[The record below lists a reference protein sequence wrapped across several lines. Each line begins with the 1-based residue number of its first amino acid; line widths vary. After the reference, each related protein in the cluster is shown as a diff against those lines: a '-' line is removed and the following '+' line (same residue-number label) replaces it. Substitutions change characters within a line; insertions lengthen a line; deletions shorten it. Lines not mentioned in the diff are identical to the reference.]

1 VLWSLQTMPNR
12 STGFTPFFMVYRVK
26 VVLPTNL
33 QYRSPS
39 VRAYQPG
46 MAKEARKDVIYLLE
60 ESRDTV
66 VIRSAKYK

>member
-1 VLWSLQTMPNR
+1 
-12 STGFTPFFMVYRVK
+12 MVYRVK